1 LQKLRGVAVKRV
13 FADLHLRLNVKDAA
27 ATLRVINKVSVLGYG
42 LVAVPLAPE
51 ARVVEVAKLR
61 AVCGEAGVD
70 FASRVDL
77 RPRTQNELMHQ
88 LRRLRRKFE
97 VVCVSCEN
105 KVVARQAAKDRRVDL
120 LSFPLLDF
128 RRRFFDGAEAEL
140 ASSSLAALE
149 VDVKPLLVLEGPA
162 RVRLLSCLRREVTVA
177 GKFGVPVVVSSGVSA
192 ELFLRKPREMGALGF
207 LLGLGEVSA
216 LDAVSRSANAI
227 VERNREKLD
236 ARFVAP
242 GVRVVREGKDC

>member
-1 LQKLRGVAVKRV
+1 MKRV

-27 ATLRVINKVSVLGYG
+27 ATLQVINKVSVLGYG
-42 LVAVPLAPE
+42 LVAVPLVPE
-51 ARVVEVAKLR
+51 ARVDEVAKLR

-128 RRRFFDGAEAEL
+128 RRRFFDVAEAEL

-207 LLGLGEVSA
+207 LFGLGEVSA

-227 VERNREKLD
+227 VERNREKLS